1 MNKRERSVNWGR
13 NTSRSNS
20 VNWGG
25 SGSKALFLTI
35 SLIFLLI
42 LVVPGP
48 VKERGVAKIQSVLLN
63 MAAEEPDSLVEV
75 IVQKIGDGDS
85 ANELTETLGGAVT
98 RDLPILN
105 AFAAQIPAEAV
116 LELAQSPDVNW
127 ISFDGPVMKVSDSG
141 STNTFSFRSDFNEQ
155 EYGSSWLEI
164 GENDGPQAGDVAV
177 TNFLG
182 GAFTGLRIQDAEN
195 GIQGQFDLSESS
207 SAVLSFGYRRKGFKT
222 ETDAITI
229 EVSRD
234 GSSWTEL
241 DRLVGP
247 ATDPNLMFASYDLS
261 SFVGGE
267 FSLRF
272 VSPTHLTAESKF
284 YLDYVQIEYQ
294 TAVSERETIEFTHQ
308 VMLPIV
314 MTSGNA
320 AAGDIAGLD
329 APTFTTNSEIIRDS
343 FNSTSYNNND
353 GSINWKNSWSE
364 YDPYGW
370 WNVYGGY
377 VYVQNGR
384 LTFHYAYDE
393 TIVRQADLSNQS
405 SATLSFNWQ
414 TSGLDAG
421 EAISVL
427 VSKDG
432 SNFTELEAFGGS
444 QSGSA
449 QYDISNYMSANTTIK
464 FGNTGQFWEYGEY
477 AYIDNVQIDF
487 SSISLSPT
495 AETVQDA
502 FNAASYA
509 NNNGSE
515 TWGGSWVENDPNGGG
530 ATGGNVSVNNGR
542 LTFNLTTENSQNI
555 ARQANLS
562 GSSQAL
568 LSFDWQTSSLN
579 NGQAV
584 SVQIS
589 KDGSSPFDTL
599 DTLSG
604 SQNGTAQYD
613 ISSYISNN
621 TTIRFESNGN
631 VGDSGTVLEIEAENA
646 HLSGNFRI
654 GSDSNASG
662 GHYIYTANGTGF
674 NNFGS
679 SNRAEFV
686 FNISQAGAYAIEGDV
701 YAPDGNDDSFWVAV
715 DGSPSSGYLW
725 DTANNTN
732 YNSDFVNNRNVTDQ
746 VIVNLTA
753 GQHVITIYQREDGT
767 RLDALRLKSVG
778 PSSTFHSSTTANGY
792 AYFDNVQISYSCLDC
807 IDTSNLDNPYVQAIG
822 ADQVWNEAPYLQ
834 GQDVTVAVVDSGI
847 ADHIDLTDGTGNS
860 RILAHVQFMT
870 NDSSP
875 DDLYGHGT
883 HVAGS
888 IAGNGLQSDGVYM
901 GVAPKANLVDVK
913 VIDDHGAGY
922 TSDVVAGIQWIYENH
937 EAYNIRIVNLSLNAA
952 VVETYDKSPLDA
964 ALEILW
970 FNGITVVVS
979 AGNNGNGADGYLYA
993 PANDPFF
1000 ITVGATDDMGTVNT
1014 GDDVLA
1020 DFSAHGNTQGGF
1032 QKPDV
1037 LTPGVNIIS
1046 LLASDDSNLLL
1057 DHPDHV
1063 VISPDGSTYFRMS
1076 GTSMSSGIA
1085 SGIVALLLQDE
1096 PGLNP
1101 DQVKYRLMATGSAFT
1116 TPSPGPK
1123 SVAYLDVPAAI
1134 HGTTTET
1141 ANTGVAASKL
1151 LWSGSDPINWT
1162 SVNWGSVNWGSV
1174 NWGSVNWGS
1183 VNWGSVNWG
1192 SVNWGS

>member
-1 MNKRERSVNWGR
+1 MNKRERSVNWGG
-13 NTSRSNS
+13 NTSRTQS

-25 SGSKALFLTI
+25 TGSKALFLTI
-35 SLIFLLI
+35 SFIFLLV

-48 VKERGVAKIQSVLLN
+48 AIKTTVAKIQPVLLN
-63 MAAEEPDSLVEV
+63 LATEEPDSLVDV
-75 IVQKIGDGDS
+75 IVQKTGNNNT
-85 ANELTETLGGAVT
+85 ANTLTETLGGAVT
-98 RDLPILN
+98 RDLPIIN

-164 GENDGPQAGDVAV
+164 GEDDGPQAGDVAV
-177 TNFLG
+177 TSFLG

-207 SAVLSFGYRRKGFKT
+207 SAVLSFGYRRKGFET
-222 ETDAITI
+222 EADAITI
-229 EVSRD
+229 EVSHD

-241 DRLVGP
+241 GRLAGP

-261 SFVGGE
+261 SFTGSE
-267 FSLRF
+267 LSFRF
-272 VSPTHLTAESKF
+272 ISSVDLTAESKF

-294 TAVSERETIEFTHQ
+294 TAVNERQMIEFSHQ

-320 AAGDIAGLD
+320 APYDIAGLD
-329 APTFTTNSEIIRDS
+329 APTFTTNSAIIRDS
-343 FNSTSYNNND
+343 FNTTAYNNNN
-353 GSINWKNSWSE
+353 GSVNWKGDWSE

-370 WNVYGGY
+370 WGAVGGY

-384 LTFHYAYDE
+384 LTFDYAYDE
-393 TIVRQADLSNQS
+393 TITRQADLSNQS
-405 SATLSFNWQ
+405 SATVSFDWQ
-414 TSGLDAG
+414 TSGLDDG
-421 EAISVL
+421 EVISVL
-427 VSKDG
+427 VSQDG
-432 SNFTELEAFGGS
+432 SNFTELETFGGS

-449 QYDISNYMSANTTIK
+449 QYDISSYLSANTTIK
-464 FGNTGQFWEYGEY
+464 FGNMGQYWEYGEY
-477 AYIDNVQIDF
+477 AYVDNVQIDF
-487 SSISLSPT
+487 SSVSLSPVTQT
-495 AETVQDA
+495 ARDEFSTI
-502 FNAASYA
+502 SYA
-509 NNNGSE
+509 NNNG
-515 TWGGSWVENDPNGGG
+515 TGNWKTNWVENDPVSGGSASSG
-530 ATGGNVSVNNGR
+530 YVYVQNGR
-542 LTFNLTTENSQNI
+542 LRINSASANAANITRQVDLTGST
-555 ARQANLS
+555 QATLT
-562 GSSQAL
+562 
-568 LSFDWQTSSLN
+568 FDWQTNSLN
-579 NGQAV
+579 YGRSV
-584 SVQIS
+584 SIQIA
-589 KDGSSPFDTL
+589 KDTTSPFVTL
-599 DTLSG
+599 ATLTG
-604 SQNGTAQYD
+604 SQSGTTQYD
-613 ISSYISNN
+613 ISDYISDS
-621 TTIRFESNGN
+621 TTIRFENANSSWSSWGYVALDNIQIAY
-631 VGDSGTVLEIEAENA
+631 TCAE
-646 HLSGNFRI
+646 
-654 GSDSNASG
+654 
-662 GHYIYTANGTGF
+662 
-674 NNFGS
+674 
-679 SNRAEFV
+679 
-686 FNISQAGAYAIEGDV
+686 
-701 YAPDGNDDSFWVAV
+701 
-715 DGSPSSGYLW
+715 
-725 DTANNTN
+725 
-732 YNSDFVNNRNVTDQ
+732 
-746 VIVNLTA
+746 
-753 GQHVITIYQREDGT
+753 
-767 RLDALRLKSVG
+767 
-778 PSSTFHSSTTANGY
+778 
-792 AYFDNVQISYSCLDC
+792 C
-807 IDTSNLDNPYVQAIG
+807 IDASNLDNPYVQAIR

-834 GQDVTVAVVDSGI
+834 GQGVTVAVVDSGI
-847 ADHIDLTDGTGNS
+847 AEHVDLTDGAGNS
-860 RILAHVQFMT
+860 RILTHVQFMT
-870 NDSSP
+870 NASSP

-937 EAYNIRIVNLSLNAA
+937 EAYNIRVVNLSLNSA

-979 AGNNGNGADGYLYA
+979 VGNNGNSADGYLYA

-1000 ITVGATDDMGTVNT
+1000 ITVGATDDMGTVDT
-1014 GDDVLA
+1014 SDDILA

-1037 LTPGVNIIS
+1037 LTPGTDIIS
-1046 LLASDDSNLLL
+1046 LLASDDSNLLV
-1057 DHPDHV
+1057 DHPDHA
-1063 VISPDGSTYFRMS
+1063 VIGPDGSTYFRMS

-1101 DQVKYRLMATGSAFT
+1101 DQVKYRLMATGSTFA

-1134 HGTTTET
+1134 HGTTTAT
-1141 ANTGVAASKL
+1141 ANTDVPASKL
-1151 LWSGSDPINWT
+1151 LWSGIDPINWD

>member
-1 MNKRERSVNWGR
+1 MNKRERSVNWGG
-13 NTSRSNS
+13 NASRSQS

-35 SLIFLLI
+35 SFVFLLV

-48 VKERGVAKIQSVLLN
+48 TKESGVAKIQSVLLN
-63 MAAEEPDSLVEV
+63 MAAEEPDSLVDV
-75 IVQKIGDGDS
+75 IVQKTGNGDS

-141 STNTFSFRSDFNEQ
+141 STNSFSFRSDFNEP

-164 GENDGPQAGDVAV
+164 GEDDGPQAGDVAV

-182 GAFTGLRIQDAEN
+182 GAFTGLRIQDTEN

-207 SAVLSFGYRRKGFKT
+207 SASLSFGYRRKGF
-222 ETDAITI
+222 EAEADAITI
-229 EVSRD
+229 EASRD
-234 GSSWTEL
+234 GNSWTEL
-241 DRLVGP
+241 DHLTGP

-261 SFVGGE
+261 SFTGGE

-272 VSPTHLTAESKF
+272 VSSADLTEESKF

-294 TAVSERETIEFTHQ
+294 AAVNERETIEFTHQ

-320 AAGDIAGLD
+320 AAVDIAGLD
-329 APTFTTNSEIIRDS
+329 APMFTTNSEIIRDS
-343 FNSTSYNNND
+343 FNTTSYDNND
-353 GSINWKNSWSE
+353 GSINWKGDWSE

-370 WNVYGGY
+370 WGVHGGY

-464 FGNTGQFWEYGEY
+464 FGNTGQYWEYGEY

-495 AETVQDA
+495 AETVQDT

-509 NNNGSE
+509 NNDGSE
-515 TWGGSWVENDPNGGG
+515 TWGGSWAENDPNGGG
-530 ATGGNVSVNNGR
+530 ATGGNVLVNNGR
-542 LTFNLTTENSQNI
+542 LTFNLSTENSQNI
-555 ARQANLS
+555 TRQADLS
-562 GSSQAL
+562 TASQAI
-568 LSFDWQTSSLN
+568 LSFDWQTSNLSD
-579 NGQAV
+579 GQTV
-584 SVQIS
+584 SVQIA
-589 KDGSSPFDTL
+589 KDGSSSFDTL
-599 DTLSG
+599 DTFTG

-613 ISSYISNN
+613 ISSYLSGN
-621 TTIRFESNGN
+621 TTIRF
-631 VGDSGTVLEIEAENA
+631 VGVGQSANSGALLEIEAEDA
-646 HLSGNFRI
+646 QLSGNFRV
-654 GSDSNASG
+654 GYDANASG
-662 GHYIYTANGTGF
+662 GRYISAANGAGF
-674 NNFGS
+674 YNFGS
-679 SNRAEFV
+679 LNQAKFV
-686 FNISQAGAYAIEGDV
+686 FYVNQAGKYAIEGDI
-701 YAPDGNDDSFWVAV
+701 YAPNGDDDSFWVAV
-715 DGSPSSGYLW
+715 DGMPSGGYLW
-725 DTANNTN
+725 DTAINTN

-753 GQHVITIYQREDGT
+753 GQHVVTIYQREDGT
-767 RLDALRLKSVG
+767 RLDTLRLKNIN
-778 PSSTFHSSTTANGY
+778 PSTTNANAY
-792 AYFDNVQISYSCLDC
+792 TYFDNVQISYSCLEC
-807 IDTSNLDNPYVQAIG
+807 IDTSNLNNPYVQAIR

-834 GQDVTVAVVDSGI
+834 GQGVTVAVVDSGI
-847 ADHIDLTDGTGNS
+847 ADHVDLTDAAGNS
-860 RILAHVQFMT
+860 RILTHVQFMS
-870 NDSSP
+870 NASSP

-937 EAYNIRIVNLSLNAA
+937 EAYNIRIVNISLNSA
-952 VVETYDKSPLDA
+952 VVESYDKSPLDA

-979 AGNNGNGADGYLYA
+979 VGNNGSSADGYLYA

-1000 ITVGATDDMGTVNT
+1000 ITVGATDDMGTIDT
-1014 GDDVLA
+1014 SDDILA

-1037 LTPGVNIIS
+1037 LTPGVDIIS
-1046 LLASDDSNLLL
+1046 LIASDDSNLLL
-1057 DHPDHV
+1057 EHPDHI
-1063 VISPDGSTYFRMS
+1063 VIDPDGGTYFRMS
-1076 GTSMSSGIA
+1076 GTSMSSAVA
-1085 SGIVALLLQDE
+1085 SGVVALLLQDE

-1101 DQVKYRLMATGSAFT
+1101 DQVKYRLMATGSYFA
-1116 TPSPGPK
+1116 TPTPGPK
-1123 SVAYLDVPAAI
+1123 SVSYLDVPAAI